1 MNLNTQQNSESSK
14 NVFTANPV
22 VRQLNKVK
30 EKAKPG
36 EGATYAG
43 ITIKTIFFLLMTVVG
58 IAGYYLAHLYYFSTL
73 EQLNFMS
80 SEGGIVVSYTVNEL
94 IFVAIA
100 LLITI
105 VFPFLAVFL
114 KKTIPVTG
122 TVYSVAQGFLLGWT
136 IHRCLQ
142 GFEHLAL
149 EALIITLIIVTVM
162 AILYSTRIVRVTGKF
177 RVVITTL
184 FATII
189 LSSIIGFILYFIP
202 ATSGFIT
209 AFFGNPLFS
218 IGFSVLGIITAT
230 LFLLTD
236 FDTIEKT
243 VENNLPKKYEWSAS
257 FGLAFTVIWIYLKVL
272 DLLLTISKNSK

>member
-36 EGATYAG
+36 EGTTYAG

-58 IAGYYLAHLYYFSTL
+58 VAGYYLAHLYYFSTL
-73 EQLNFMS
+73 EQLNLI
-80 SEGGIVVSYTVNEL
+80 SEDGLVVSYTANEL
-94 IFVAIA
+94 IFVGIA
-100 LLITI
+100 LLVTL

-114 KKTIPVTG
+114 RKTIPVTG

-149 EALIITLIIVTVM
+149 EALVITLIIVTVM
-162 AILYSTRIVRVTGKF
+162 AILYATRIVKVTGKF

-184 FATII
+184 FATMI

-202 ATSGFIT
+202 ATSGIIT

-243 VENNLPKKYEWSAS
+243 VENNLPKEYEWSAS

-272 DLLLTISKNSK
+272 DLLLTLSKNSK

>member
-1 MNLNTQQNSESSK
+1 MNLNTQQNSESTK

-58 IAGYYLAHLYYFSTL
+58 VAGYYLAHLYYFSTL
-73 EQLNFMS
+73 EQLNLI
-80 SEGGIVVSYTVNEL
+80 SEDGLVVSYTANEL
-94 IFVAIA
+94 IFVGIA
-100 LLITI
+100 LLVTL

-114 KKTIPVTG
+114 RKTIPVTG

-142 GFEHLAL
+142 GFEHIAL
-149 EALIITLIIVTVM
+149 EALVITLIIVTVM
-162 AILYSTRIVRVTGKF
+162 AILYATRIVKVTGKF
-177 RVVITTL
+177 RVVMTTL
-184 FATII
+184 FATMI

-202 ATSGFIT
+202 ATSGIIT

-243 VENNLPKKYEWSAS
+243 VENNLPKEYEWSAS

-272 DLLLTISKNSK
+272 DLLLTLSKNSK

>member
-58 IAGYYLAHLYYFSTL
+58 VAGYYLAHLYYFSTL
-73 EQLNFMS
+73 EQINLI
-80 SEGGIVVSYTVNEL
+80 SEDGLVVSFTANEL
-94 IFVAIA
+94 IFVGIA
-100 LLITI
+100 LLVTF

-149 EALIITLIIVTVM
+149 EALVITLIIVTVM
-162 AILYSTRIVRVTGKF
+162 AILYATRIVKVTGKF

-184 FATII
+184 FATMI

-243 VENNLPKKYEWSAS
+243 VENNLPKKYEWSAA

>member
-1 MNLNTQQNSESSK
+1 MNLNTQQNSESTK

-58 IAGYYLAHLYYFSTL
+58 VAGYYLAHLYYFSTL
-73 EQLNFMS
+73 EQLNLI
-80 SEGGIVVSYTVNEL
+80 SEDGLVVSYTANEL
-94 IFVAIA
+94 IFVGIA
-100 LLITI
+100 LLVTL

-114 KKTIPVTG
+114 RKTIPVTG

-149 EALIITLIIVTVM
+149 EALVITLIIVTVM
-162 AILYSTRIVRVTGKF
+162 AILYATRIVKVTGKF
-177 RVVITTL
+177 RVVMTTL
-184 FATII
+184 FATMI

-202 ATSGFIT
+202 ATSGIIT
-209 AFFGNPLFS
+209 AFFSNPLFS

-243 VENNLPKKYEWSAS
+243 VENNLPKEYEWSAS

-272 DLLLTISKNSK
+272 DLLLTLSKNSK

>member
-1 MNLNTQQNSESSK
+1 MNLNTQQNSENK
-14 NVFTANPV
+14 NAFFAANPV
-22 VRQLNKVK
+22 VRQLNKVE
-30 EKAKPG
+30 EKAKKG

-43 ITIKTIFFLLMTVVG
+43 ITIKTVFFLLMTVVG
-58 IAGYYLAHLYYFSTL
+58 VAGYYLAHLYYFSTL
-73 EQLNFMS
+73 EQLNLIS
-80 SEGGIVVSYTVNEL
+80 DDGLVVSYTINEL
-94 IFVAIA
+94 IFVGAA

-105 VFPFLAVFL
+105 IFPFLAVFL

-122 TVYSVAQGFLLGWT
+122 TIYSLSQGFLLGWI

-149 EALIITLIIVTVM
+149 EALVITLIIVGVM
-162 AILYSTRIVRVTGKF
+162 AILYATRIVKVSGKF
-177 RVVITTL
+177 RVVMTTL
-184 FATII
+184 FATVI
-189 LSSIIGFILYFIP
+189 LSSIAGFILYFIP
-202 ATSGFIT
+202 ATSGLVS
-209 AFFGNPLFS
+209 AFFDNPLFS

-243 VENNLPKKYEWSAS
+243 VENNLPKKYEWSAA

-272 DLLLTISKNSK
+272 DLLLTLSKNK

>member
-22 VRQLNKVK
+22 VRHLNKVK

-58 IAGYYLAHLYYFSTL
+58 VAGYYLAHLYYFSTL
-73 EQLNFMS
+73 EQLNLI
-80 SEGGIVVSYTVNEL
+80 SEDGLVVSYTANEL
-94 IFVAIA
+94 IFVGTA
-100 LLITI
+100 LLVTL

-114 KKTIPVTG
+114 RKTIPVTG

-142 GFEHLAL
+142 GFELLAL
-149 EALIITLIIVTVM
+149 EALVITLIIVTVM
-162 AILYSTRIVRVTGKF
+162 AILYATRIVKVTGKF

-184 FATII
+184 FATMI

-202 ATSGFIT
+202 ATSGIIT

-243 VENNLPKKYEWSAS
+243 VENNLPKEYEWSAS

-272 DLLLTISKNSK
+272 DLLLTLSKNSK

>member
-1 MNLNTQQNSESSK
+1 MNLNTQQNSESTK

-58 IAGYYLAHLYYFSTL
+58 VAGYYLAHLYYFSTL
-73 EQLNFMS
+73 EQLNLI
-80 SEGGIVVSYTVNEL
+80 SEDGLVVSYTANEL
-94 IFVAIA
+94 IFVGIA
-100 LLITI
+100 LLVTL

-114 KKTIPVTG
+114 RKTIPVTG

-149 EALIITLIIVTVM
+149 EALVITLIIVTVM
-162 AILYSTRIVRVTGKF
+162 AILYATRIVKVTGKF

-184 FATII
+184 FATMI

-202 ATSGFIT
+202 ATSGIIT

-243 VENNLPKKYEWSAS
+243 VENNLPKEYEWSAS

-272 DLLLTISKNSK
+272 DLLLTLSKNSK

>member
-36 EGATYAG
+36 EGTTYAG

-58 IAGYYLAHLYYFSTL
+58 VAGYYLAHLYYFSTL
-73 EQLNFMS
+73 EQLNLI
-80 SEGGIVVSYTVNEL
+80 SEDGLVVSYTANEL
-94 IFVAIA
+94 IFVGIA
-100 LLITI
+100 LLVTL

-114 KKTIPVTG
+114 RKTIPVTG

-149 EALIITLIIVTVM
+149 EALVITLIIVTVM
-162 AILYSTRIVRVTGKF
+162 AILHATRIVKVTGKF

-184 FATII
+184 FATMI

-202 ATSGFIT
+202 ATSGIIT

-243 VENNLPKKYEWSAS
+243 VENNLPKEYEWSAS

-272 DLLLTISKNSK
+272 DLLLTLSKNSK

>member
-1 MNLNTQQNSESSK
+1 MDLRPQQSQENK
-14 NVFTANPV
+14 NAVFVANPV

-30 EKAKPG
+30 EKANQG

-43 ITIKTIFFLLMTVVG
+43 ITVKTIFFLLVTVVG
-58 IAGYYLAHLYYFSTL
+58 VAGYYLANLYYFSTF
-73 EQLNFMS
+73 EQLS
-80 SEGGIVVSYTVNEL
+80 LVSEDGIVVSYTINEL
-94 IFVAIA
+94 IFVAVA

-105 VFPFLAVFL
+105 VFPFLATFL
-114 KKTIPVTG
+114 RKTVPVTG
-122 TVYSVAQGFLLGWT
+122 TIYSLSQGFLLGWT

-149 EALIITLIIVTVM
+149 EALVITLIIVAVM
-162 AILYSTRIVRVTGKF
+162 AILYATRIVKVTGKF

-184 FATII
+184 FATMI
-189 LSSIIGFILYFIP
+189 LSSIVGFILYFIP
-202 ATSGFIT
+202 ATSGFVS
-209 AFFGNPLFS
+209 AFFDNPLFS

-243 VENNLPKKYEWSAS
+243 VENNLPKNYEWSAA

-272 DLLLTISKNSK
+272 DLLLTISKNK